1 MFTFSCTTC
10 EAKLVAK
17 NDDLTGKV
25 LACPNCGSMVLV
37 QPPEKAPVPPPH
49 PPKPVIHKRFPDILS
64 HATASG
70 IIGYVPEENRLSDI
84 LLEPDSEPGISETE
98 VKTRKFLVGLFLG
111 LLAFLLLLLGFL
123 MVFQKDMVP
132 SIPVQEPVIPAP
144 VEPFP
149 TVPDSVPEEN
159 IVVPPSDEEP
169 VDISPLPEPLT
180 EPEPIP
186 QVPTESDTL
195 SAFEDKMPGF
205 VDISLPNI
213 DIHAKLALPIHELNL
228 EQSSLVGFIRAMSR
242 MTEIPMTLDIDE
254 MKLRGLSVSTPIS
267 GQFSEATVEKIL
279 TETLAT
285 LGLQWKVAD
294 RQILI
299 FPKAIDEAV
308 ELTFDVSD
316 FTDAAEVLADTIQKL
331 VAPESVVT
339 VLNDRL
345 TVSQNESRQRSR
357 HRQREDVL
365 RFLEQLRAVRH
376 LPQKTKLSGE
386 TLAPEAFG
394 WDRVMEPMTLNY
406 YQAISLSR
414 ATAQLESLTHLTI
427 LVDHQSLHRF
437 LCSFA
442 SLQGRVQCDQGTVND
457 ALELLLASVDSVAL
471 TYRIIDEQTL
481 EITTAESARQPEK
494 MAVEIHPYRLQEGET
509 AEDIIRLLRSAVAPE
524 TWATE
529 LPESK
534 YGGNIVIDEPSGCLL
549 IRQSQPVQRQIR
561 LYLSESVL

>member
-1 MFTFSCTTC
+1 M
-10 EAKLVAK
+10 
-17 NDDLTGKV
+17 
-25 LACPNCGSMVLV
+25 
-37 QPPEKAPVPPPH
+37 
-49 PPKPVIHKRFPDILS
+49 
-64 HATASG
+64 
-70 IIGYVPEENRLSDI
+70 
-84 LLEPDSEPGISETE
+84 
-98 VKTRKFLVGLFLG
+98 
-111 LLAFLLLLLGFL
+111 
-123 MVFQKDMVP
+123 
-132 SIPVQEPVIPAP
+132 
-144 VEPFP
+144 
-149 TVPDSVPEEN
+149 
-159 IVVPPSDEEP
+159 
-169 VDISPLPEPLT
+169 
-180 EPEPIP
+180 
-186 QVPTESDTL
+186 
-195 SAFEDKMPGF
+195 
-205 VDISLPNI
+205 
-213 DIHAKLALPIHELNL
+213 
-228 EQSSLVGFIRAMSR
+228 
-242 MTEIPMTLDIDE
+242 
-254 MKLRGLSVSTPIS
+254 
-267 GQFSEATVEKIL
+267 
-279 TETLAT
+279 

-481 EITTAESARQPEK
+481 EIATAESVRRPEK
-494 MAVEIHPYRLQEGET
+494 MVVEIHPYRLQEDET
-509 AEDIIRLLRSAVAPE
+509 AEEIVRFLRSAVAPD

-534 YGGNIVIDEPSGCLL
+534 YGGNIVIDEPSSCLL

-561 LYLSESVL
+561 LYLSEPAL